1 MTLWVFSSLWMN
13 DTAGMKS
20 SRCLS
25 CQRDQDRKS
34 QKQGN
39 KDAIVR
45 LIVRLVSGAGHAQL
59 RVYSGSGW
67 TYKSKL
73 CTLMSASSFLVHI
86 RLESKD
92 YTHRGCNEGSRSRS
106 AGKRWPS
113 RKSLQFLGHGCFSLN
128 LCIHHLTSVTH
139 LLFFNLHLQLIV
151 TSEIIHFK
159 YTDLERKGEDPWP
172 FLSHKRRRSRF
183 SY

>member
-1 MTLWVFSSLWMN
+1 MTQQEWRAPAAYPANGIKTGSPKNKEIKMLLWGWLFAWF
-13 DTAGMKS
+13 
-20 SRCLS
+20 
-25 CQRDQDRKS
+25 
-34 QKQGN
+34 
-39 KDAIVR
+39 
-45 LIVRLVSGAGHAQL
+45 SGAGHAQL

-151 TSEIIHFK
+151 TSEIIPFK